1 MMQDDACDADTGGAS
16 SAPLPMA
23 KSRKTKSS
31 RAATLADVGRA
42 AGVSAMAASA
52 VLNAATTSARI
63 SPATRVRILEA
74 AAKLQYRPN
83 AAARALLHRRMNT
96 IGIAAVLDDGEL
108 THYFLEL
115 FNGVLAA
122 ATHFG
127 QNTTVFGLHDWGE
140 DTRRLHSICDG
151 RIDGLILFAPTFDR
165 VMAATLPRHTPFV
178 SIHANDL
185 FPGIVN
191 IESDEEKGAF
201 AMVEFLIAQ
210 GHRRVMHLA
219 GPEGNTG
226 ADRRVTGYKA
236 ALKKHGVRFEKSL
249 LIHAGYDPANGRDA
263 MLAWLKQH
271 AGEALPH
278 AVFCANDSAAIGC
291 MEALADWGLRVP
303 DDISVAGFDDTLA
316 SRASVPRLTTV
327 RQPLLL
333 MGRIAAEILLGQTGV
348 IREGTVPASPVVMPI
363 EVVPRDSVGPRP
375 SVDRLVPAA
384 KRR

>member
-1 MMQDDACDADTGGAS
+1 MQHHSCDAGTGGAG
-16 SAPLPMA
+16 SAPSPMA
-23 KSRKTKSS
+23 RNKKSKTT
-31 RAATLADVGRA
+31 RAATLADVGRE

-63 SPATRVRILEA
+63 SPATRVRILDA

-165 VMAATLPRHTPFV
+165 NMAASLPKHTPFV
-178 SIHANDL
+178 SIHANDTL
-185 FPGIVN
+185 AGIVN
-191 IESDEEKGAF
+191 IESEDERGAF
-201 AMVEFLIAQ
+201 AMVEHLIER
-210 GHRRVMHLA
+210 GHRRIMHLA
-219 GPEGNTG
+219 GPEGITG
-226 ADRRVTGYKA
+226 ADRRVAGYKA
-236 ALKKHGVRFEKSL
+236 ALKEHGLRFEKTL
-249 LIHAGYDPANGRDA
+249 LIHAGYDPSNGRDA
-263 MLAWLKQH
+263 MLGWLKHH

-303 DDISVAGFDDTLA
+303 EDISVAGFDDTLA
-316 SRASVPRLTTV
+316 SRASLPRLTTV

-333 MGRIAAEILLGQTGV
+333 MGRIAAEILLGRTGV
-348 IREGTVPASPVVMPI
+348 IKESRVPASPVVLPI

>member
-1 MMQDDACDADTGGAS
+1 
-16 SAPLPMA
+16 
-23 KSRKTKSS
+23 
-31 RAATLADVGRA
+31 
-42 AGVSAMAASA
+42 MAASA

-63 SPATRVRILEA
+63 SPATRVRILDA

-122 ATHFG
+122 ATHFE
-127 QNTTVFGLHDWGE
+127 QNTTVFALHDWGE

-165 VMAATLPRHTPFV
+165 VMAATLPKHTPFV
-178 SIHANDL
+178 SIHANDVL
-185 FPGIVN
+185 AGIVN
-191 IESDEEKGAF
+191 IESDEERGAF
-201 AMVEFLIAQ
+201 AMVEHLIKQ
-210 GHRRVMHLA
+210 GHRRIMHLA
-219 GPEGNTG
+219 GPEGITG
-226 ADRRVTGYKA
+226 ADRRVAGYKA
-236 ALKKHGVRFEKSL
+236 ALKKHSLRFEKSL

-291 MEALADWGLRVP
+291 MEALAGWGLRVP

-375 SVDRLVPAA
+375 AVDRLVPAA